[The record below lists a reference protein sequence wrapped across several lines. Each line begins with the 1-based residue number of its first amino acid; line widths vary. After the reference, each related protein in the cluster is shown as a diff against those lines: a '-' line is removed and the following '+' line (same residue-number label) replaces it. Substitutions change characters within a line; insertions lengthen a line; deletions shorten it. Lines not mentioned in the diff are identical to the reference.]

1 MCPTC
6 SSTYHHLLYFWDKP
20 EAHGTR
26 RQTGLGFDDERIQ
39 MAMNAIEP
47 GAQMSHVREG
57 ALYCTNCVRRFTLEP
72 LLYCAF
78 CKHALEYLLP
88 IDKANQAGLRKSL
101 LHSNYDPDVS
111 GHSRFSEFLPVPCG
125 GAMTGL
131 GEGSTPLIH
140 CERLQQKYRLNRL
153 YLKNEG
159 ANPTGSWK
167 DRAISLV
174 VSCARNFGFQTVSV
188 YSCGNAGV
196 STAAYAARF
205 GLKSVIFVLP
215 TIDRAKYNRM
225 LSYGVCAVP
234 LQISRS
240 DLWKSSR
247 VGEVLEEAQ
256 AKLGWFPVTTLRN
269 PYLGSPY
276 YTEGFKTI
284 AFELF
289 LDLGAT
295 VPDWVF
301 VPAGSGEG
309 LCGIWTGFKNLF
321 ELGLTRKLPRIVG
334 VQAENAAPLVHAFR
348 NSKDHVEFVESR
360 KTIAVGLE
368 VMNSSN
374 QSLRAI
380 RISHGSAESVNDP
393 AIRQTMN
400 ELRREED
407 VNASPE
413 GAIGLA
419 AIKKMR
425 SEGRLKEDDLIV
437 SISSA
442 SERDNTGPKS
452 RKEFPLSSVP
462 LNLSEISDYVSRRS
476 TRVKKVPR

>member
-1 MCPTC
+1 
-6 SSTYHHLLYFWDKP
+6 
-20 EAHGTR
+20 
-26 RQTGLGFDDERIQ
+26 
-39 MAMNAIEP
+39 
-47 GAQMSHVREG
+47 
-57 ALYCTNCVRRFTLEP
+57 
-72 LLYCAF
+72 
-78 CKHALEYLLP
+78 
-88 IDKANQAGLRKSL
+88 
-101 LHSNYDPDVS
+101 
-111 GHSRFSEFLPVPCG
+111 
-125 GAMTGL
+125 
-131 GEGSTPLIH
+131 
-140 CERLQQKYRLNRL
+140 
-153 YLKNEG
+153 
-159 ANPTGSWK
+159 
-167 DRAISLV
+167 
-174 VSCARNFGFQTVSV
+174 
-188 YSCGNAGV
+188 V
-196 STAAYAARF
+196 STAAYAARL

-215 TIDRAKYNRM
+215 TMDQPKYNRI
-225 LSYGVCAVP
+225 LSHGGCVVP

-269 PYLGSPY
+269 PYVGSPY

-309 LCGIWTGFKNLF
+309 LSGVWTGFKNLF
-321 ELGLTRKLPRIVG
+321 DLGLIRQLPRIVG

-348 NSKDHVEFVESR
+348 NSMDQVELVESG
-360 KTIAVGLE
+360 KTIAAGLE

-380 RISHGSAESVNDP
+380 KISHGSAESVNDSD
-393 AIRQTMN
+393 IRQTMN
-400 ELRREED
+400 DVRREED

-437 SISSA
+437 CISSA
-442 SERDNTGPKS
+442 SERDHTGPKS
-452 RKEFPLSSVP
+452 NKEFSLISVP
-462 LNLSEISDYVSRRS
+462 INLSEISDYVSRRS
-476 TRVKKVPR
+476 TLVNT

>member
-1 MCPTC
+1 MNRDYG
-6 SSTYHHLLYFWDKP
+6 TYGNNGTYGKLLDSP
-20 EAHGTR
+20 SGAHM
-26 RQTGLGFDDERIQ
+26 RQVQGGVL
-39 MAMNAIEP
+39 N
-47 GAQMSHVREG
+47 
-57 ALYCTNCVRRFTLEP
+57 CTNCLSKFSLEP
-72 LLYCAF
+72 LLYCRF
-78 CKHALEYLLP
+78 CKQALEYLLP
-88 IDKANQAGLRKSL
+88 GGKANQADLRKSL
-101 LHSNYDPDVS
+101 LHF
-111 GHSRFSEFLPVPCG
+111 RFSEFLPVPDG
-125 GAMTGL
+125 GAITSL
-131 GEGSTPLIH
+131 GEGNLGEGRTPLIH

-167 DRAISLV
+167 DRAISLA
-174 VSCARNFGFQTVSV
+174 VSCVRSFGYQTVSV

-196 STAAYAARF
+196 STAAYAARL
-205 GLKSVIFVLP
+205 GLESVIFVLP
-215 TIDRAKYNRM
+215 TMDRAKYNRI
-225 LSYGVCAVP
+225 LSYGGCVVP

-269 PYLGSPY
+269 PYVGSPF

-321 ELGLTRKLPRIVG
+321 DLGLIRQLPRIVG
-334 VQAENAAPLVHAFR
+334 VQAETAAPLVHAFR
-348 NSKDHVEFVESR
+348 NSMDQVEFVESG
-360 KTIAVGLE
+360 KTIAAGLE

-374 QSLRAI
+374 QSLRTI
-380 RISHGSAESVNDP
+380 KISHGSAESVNDSD
-393 AIRQTMN
+393 IRQTMN
-400 ELRREED
+400 EVRREED

-437 SISSA
+437 CISSA
-442 SERDNTGPKS
+442 SEPDYPGPKG

-462 LNLSEISDYVSRRS
+462 LNLSEISGYVSRRS
-476 TRVKKVPR
+476 TPCK